1 MKQTVVYIF
10 LIFSLLPITL
20 QGQTETFKVGIIRYK
35 SPQAFTESYQP
46 LMDYLGKELNKRVIL
61 DTVPEEELAYK
72 LSKGMYDMG
81 IFTVFPY
88 LRAKIDFE
96 ELEVFASHT
105 VDGEDSYSGCI
116 MIRRESGIN
125 SLHQL
130 KERNFLFV
138 KPTSTSGYKYPKG
151 IFTERNLDI
160 DAGFFQY
167 DFSGGHGRSLQ
178 ALMEREVDGIAVD
191 TRVYNDLS
199 EDRKEDYLMLEC
211 YEIPYHAYV
220 LSPETDSTFKAGLK
234 DIMFDAHKNPAN
246 RSIFNNPLKIEK
258 WHSQTDDAYNS
269 LRRYLRIVREK
280 PSVHVSWEIRNAAQK
295 MLDERGDLLALLQ
308 ESCLNKLTST
318 NRFKEVSDEDSQMEN
333 AKEIKVTLGVIDQQ
347 LHYNFYLD
355 GTQIGEGNLNEQQ
368 LVSELPTA
376 LIIDVL
382 KAYILEGQLLYNGEA
397 WFVTFGEDDGIK
409 AEDYTFEIQRD
420 SGLKSMISA
429 SEISQITSLNTFFK
443 SPDSNSFKEGQKVR
457 ILYNDAMKAELASKT
472 LGSGE
477 GSFWDNLDN
486 RWGVIGLLVAFISVA
501 VGSYFSNTRKRRF
514 QSYQRQANDLLLHF
528 WVDKANVD
536 ARLISLKEEI
546 HSSLQKTRINENQFL
561 ILNKRIDDIE
571 RIIHEDFPHHKQLPK
586 IVKDELDEICSNGVI
601 TEKEFSRI
609 MTLTRK
615 YGRESAS

>member
-20 QGQTETFKVGIIRYK
+20 QGQTETFKVGIIPYK

-46 LMDYLGKELNKRVIL
+46 LMNYLGKELNKRVIL

-138 KPTSTSGYKYPKG
+138 KPSSTSGYKYPKG

-167 DFSGGHGRSLQ
+167 DFSGGHGRSLR
-178 ALMEREVDGIAVD
+178 ALMEKEVDGIAVD

-199 EDRKEDYLMLEC
+199 EARKEDYLMLEC

-234 DIMFDAHKNPAN
+234 EIMFDAHKNPAN
-246 RSIFNNPLKIEK
+246 RSIFTNPLKIEK
-258 WHSQTDDAYNS
+258 WHAQTDDAYNS

-280 PSVHVSWEIRNAAQK
+280 PSVHVTWEIRNAAQK

-318 NRFKEVSDEDSQMEN
+318 YRFKEVSDEDTQMEN

-382 KAYILEGQLLYNGEA
+382 KAYVLEGQLLYNGEA

-420 SGLKSMISA
+420 SGLKSMISE

-457 ILYNDAMKAELASKT
+457 ILYNDAMKAELAAKT

-536 ARLISLKEEI
+536 AKLISLKEEI
-546 HSSLQKTRINENQFL
+546 HTSLQKTRINENQFL

>member
-1 MKQTVVYIF
+1 MIW
-10 LIFSLLPITL
+10 
-20 QGQTETFKVGIIRYK
+20 
-35 SPQAFTESYQP
+35 
-46 LMDYLGKELNKRVIL
+46 
-61 DTVPEEELAYK
+61 
-72 LSKGMYDMG
+72 G

-167 DFSGGHGRSLQ
+167 DFSGGHGRSLR
-178 ALMEREVDGIAVD
+178 ALMEKEVDGIAVD
-191 TRVYNDLS
+191 TRVYNNLS

-258 WHSQTDDAYNS
+258 WHAQTDDAYNS

-368 LVSELPTA
+368 LVSELPTS

-420 SGLKSMISA
+420 SGLKSMISE

-536 ARLISLKEEI
+536 AKLISLKEEI

>member
-1 MKQTVVYIF
+1 MGTY
-10 LIFSLLPITL
+10 
-20 QGQTETFKVGIIRYK
+20 E
-35 SPQAFTESYQP
+35 P
-46 LMDYLGKELNKRVIL
+46 LMDYLGKALNKRVIL

-72 LSKGMYDMG
+72 LSRGMYDMG

-116 MIRRESGIN
+116 MIRKESGIN

-160 DAGFFQY
+160 DAGFFEY
-167 DFSGGHGRSLQ
+167 DFSGGHGRSLM
-178 ALMEREVDGIAVD
+178 ALMKKEVDGIAVD

-199 EDRKEDYLMLEC
+199 EDRKQDYLMLEC

-220 LSPETDSTFKAGLK
+220 LSPGTDSTFKAGLK
-234 DIMFDAHKNPAN
+234 DIMFNAHKNPAN
-246 RSIFNNPLKIEK
+246 KSIFTNPLKIEK
-258 WHSQTDDAYNS
+258 WHAQTDAAYNS

-308 ESCLNKLTST
+308 ESCLNKLAST
-318 NRFKEVSDEDSQMEN
+318 QRFKEVSDEDSQMEN
-333 AKEIKVTLGVIDQQ
+333 AKEIKVTLGVIDKQ

-355 GTQIGEGNLNEQQ
+355 GTQIGEGDLNEQQ
-368 LVSELPTA
+368 LVSELPQA

-382 KAYILEGQLLYNGEA
+382 KAYVLEGQLLFNGES
-397 WFVTFGEDDGIK
+397 WFVTFGSDDGIK
-409 AEDYTFEIQRD
+409 AADYTFEIQRE
-420 SGLKSMISA
+420 GEKSMIGET
-429 SEISQITSLNTFFK
+429 EISQITSLNTFFK
-443 SPDSNSFKEGQKVR
+443 SPDSNSFQEGQKVR
-457 ILYNDAMKAELASKT
+457 ILYNDAMKAELEGGN
-472 LGSGE
+472 LGFGE

-501 VGSYFSNTRKRRF
+501 VGSYFSTARKRRF
-514 QSYQRQANDLLLHF
+514 QSYQRRANDLLLHF

-536 ARLISLKEEI
+536 PKLIALKEEI